1 VLGSSSETATI
12 WKVLSIHS
20 LDYFNLHLAIDE
32 IQKGYFVRS
41 LMFHCGVEVDWGKIS
56 MAKAF
61 VSNEF
66 LDEDSFIDVKVKIKG
81 YIPALTYEEKC
92 IVGRMIDEDPTVF
105 KFLEE

>member
-1 VLGSSSETATI
+1 
-12 WKVLSIHS
+12 
-20 LDYFNLHLAIDE
+20 
-32 IQKGYFVRS
+32 
-41 LMFHCGVEVDWGKIS
+41 